1 MATPKRILI
10 VDDEMDIANS
20 LKRFIIKSG
29 FDAQLDQMRM
39 LVNNSNE
46 RITNTK
52 SINGKYEE
60 QTDSLS
66 NSFVFNKLVNTP
78 GLNFRVNNKKYNFSF
93 GTSVGFNRYVQ
104 KNVTN
109 DTKRNYNFTNFFP
122 QANIQFKLK
131 SNRNLR
137 FYYNGSSNAPSLEQ
151 LQPTRVNTDPLNIYI
166 GNQNLK
172 QSFRHYAFIN
182 YSTNNVLKQK
192 WFYTSIYMNL
202 TQNAFVQ
209 SNAVDN
215 FGRRTYQT
223 VNANGVYYLGLNSSY
238 SISITKAKLN
248 VNFGPSL
255 TASRNIDFINGAK
268 DISTTNSY
276 GMRVGVNKYVQNKYN
291 FYFSP
296 NFYWNHSKASVNSS
310 ANADYWSVSGYG
322 SANVNLPYKFEV
334 ATDLNLQIRQKDPR
348 FSKNSNY
355 TTWNASIIKRFM
367 KNNDLEL
374 KLGLYDILNQNKG
387 YNRNFN
393 SYSFTESYYNTLRR
407 FWLLTLTWNISK
419 NGKPMNFN

>member
-1 MATPKRILI
+1 
-10 VDDEMDIANS
+10 
-20 LKRFIIKSG
+20 
-29 FDAQLDQMRM
+29 
-39 LVNNSNE
+39 
-46 RITNTK
+46 
-52 SINGKYEE
+52 
-60 QTDSLS
+60 
-66 NSFVFNKLVNTP
+66 
-78 GLNFRVNNKKYNFSF
+78 
-93 GTSVGFNRYVQ
+93 
-104 KNVTN
+104 
-109 DTKRNYNFTNFFP
+109 
-122 QANIQFKLK
+122 
-131 SNRNLR
+131 
-137 FYYNGSSNAPSLEQ
+137 
-151 LQPTRVNTDPLNIYI
+151 
-166 GNQNLK
+166 
-172 QSFRHYAFIN
+172 
-182 YSTNNVLKQK
+182 
-192 WFYTSIYMNL
+192 MNL

-209 SNAVDN
+209 SSTVDN

-248 VNFGPSL
+248 LNFGPSL
-255 TASRNIDFINGAK
+255 TANRNIDFINGVK

-291 FYFSP
+291 FYLSP
-296 NFYWNHSKASVNSS
+296 YFYWNHSKASVNSS

-322 SANVNLPYKFEV
+322 SANVNLPHKFEV

-367 KNNDLEL
+367 KNNDMEL

-393 SYSFTESYYNTLRR
+393 SYSFTESYYATLRR